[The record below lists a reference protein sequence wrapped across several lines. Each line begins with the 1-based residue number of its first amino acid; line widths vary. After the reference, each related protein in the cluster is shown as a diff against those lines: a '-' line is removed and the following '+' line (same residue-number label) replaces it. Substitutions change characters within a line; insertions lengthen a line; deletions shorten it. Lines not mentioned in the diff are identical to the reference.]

1 MKKIIKPF
9 VSILS
14 FAIVLSACGQ
24 NNKNITKEDVK
35 IKKEAT
41 LEMNKDSLYNSVVAG
56 IEDRIVDTKSNF
68 SDEAL
73 GVISET
79 QNLLSKI
86 EEGKTDEA
94 IKMGKDLIGNLEVL
108 LAKDPSLALI
118 PVEVTSKKEEL
129 VADIDIVKANIKL
142 VKEAINNGEYRIASD
157 LLNNLRSEMIIS
169 SYFIPTATYPEAIKT
184 ATIMLEDGK
193 KEEAK
198 ATLIGVLNSIV
209 IQEVVIPLPVLNA
222 EEMIKEAAK
231 IDAENHENAE
241 KTLNLLRNA
250 DYQLK
255 LAEEL
260 GYGKKDKTFKELSIA
275 IKVLKKTVERKEN
288 NKTKFDSLKDKV
300 NDFKNKF
307 FEKE

>member
-1 MKKIIKPF
+1 MIKAL

-14 FAIVLSACGQ
+14 FAVVLSACGQ
-24 NNKNITKEDVK
+24 NNKNITKEDAN

-56 IEDRIVDTKSNF
+56 IEERIAETKSNF

-86 EEGKTDEA
+86 KEGKTDEA
-94 IKMGKDLIGNLEVL
+94 IKKGKDLIGNLEVL

-118 PVEVTSKKEEL
+118 PVEVSSKKEEL

-157 LLNNLRSEMIIS
+157 FLKNLRSEMIIS
-169 SYFIPTATYPEAIKT
+169 SYFIPTATYPEAIK
-184 ATIMLEDGK
+184 AAIIMLEDGK

-198 ATLIGVLNSIV
+198 TTLINVLNSIV

-231 IDAENHENAE
+231 IDAKNHENAE

-260 GYGKKDKTFKELSIA
+260 GYGKKDKTFKELSTA
-275 IKVLKKTVERKEN
+275 IKVLKKSVERKEDS
-288 NKTKFDSLKDKV
+288 KTKFDSLKDKV
-300 NDFKNKF
+300 KDFKNKF
-307 FEKE
+307 FEKNKK

>member
-1 MKKIIKPF
+1 MKKMIKAL

-24 NNKNITKEDVK
+24 NNKNITKEDAN

-56 IEDRIVDTKSNF
+56 IEERIAETKSNF

-86 EEGKTDEA
+86 KEGKTDEA
-94 IKMGKDLIGNLEVL
+94 IKKGKDLIGNLEVL

-118 PVEVTSKKEEL
+118 PVEVSSKKEEL

-157 LLNNLRSEMIIS
+157 FLKNLRSEMIIS
-169 SYFIPTATYPEAIKT
+169 SYFIPTATYPEAIK
-184 ATIMLEDGK
+184 AAIIMLEDGK

-198 ATLIGVLNSIV
+198 TTLINVLNSIV

-231 IDAENHENAE
+231 IDAKNHENAE

-260 GYGKKDKTFKELSIA
+260 GYGKKDKTFKELSTA
-275 IKVLKKTVERKEN
+275 IKVLKKSVERKEDS
-288 NKTKFDSLKDKV
+288 KTKFDSLKDKV
-300 NDFKNKF
+300 KDFKNKF
-307 FEKE
+307 FEKK